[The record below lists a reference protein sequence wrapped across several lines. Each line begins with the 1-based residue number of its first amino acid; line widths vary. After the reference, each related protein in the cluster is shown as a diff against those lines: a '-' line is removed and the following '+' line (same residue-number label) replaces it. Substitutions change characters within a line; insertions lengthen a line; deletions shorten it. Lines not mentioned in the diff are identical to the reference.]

1 MNKVLLWNHVR
12 KNQVK
17 REESKQIVSK
27 TPKETGS
34 GARST
39 LLAQIWG
46 HQKVTRLNKLID
58 PDYCGKM
65 TVRDLASIVLADT
78 TNFPQG
84 LDTPLCIGDF
94 EGNFCTNVL
103 SVTTG
108 GEESDHICVM
118 GDPNGDME

>member
-1 MNKVLLWNHVR
+1 MKKKDGSKKKVR
-12 KNQVK
+12 AA
-17 REESKQIVSK
+17 KQDNC
-27 TPKETGS
+27 S
-34 GARST
+34 GARMT

-58 PDYCGKM
+58 PDYCGQM
-65 TVRDLASIVLADT
+65 TVRDLVSIVLADT

-103 SVTTG
+103 SVSTG
-108 GEESDHICVM
+108 GDKSDHVCVM
-118 GDPNGDME
+118 GDPNGYMK

>member
-1 MNKVLLWNHVR
+1 M

-17 REESKQIVSK
+17 KEESKQIVSK
-27 TPKETGS
+27 TPKETGN
-34 GARST
+34 GARMT

-46 HQKVTRLNKLID
+46 NRKITRLIVD
-58 PDYCGKM
+58 PNYCGKI

-78 TNFPQG
+78 TNFPHG

-94 EGNFCTNVL
+94 EGNFRTNVL
-103 SVTTG
+103 SVRTG
-108 GEESDHICVM
+108 GDNSDHICVT